1 MSTLRN
7 LILEVVSAGLNDN
20 LRFSFPGESER
31 FNVPETYRAILS
43 QLPAIKEGDGKILNL
58 GNMRSTLSLSSVG
71 EALVRRALD
80 DGVESSVD
88 ALFNF
93 MEQDYNPCIEVILL
107 RGLKVPCK
115 FQLLD
120 DVFIASPESVP
131 SKTLKIF
138 LKEHSGSQSALD
150 FMSPTLPVDY
160 TPSVGIPDSV
170 LFRLKNVRPKFFDP
184 GDSAWQTFDVDETN
198 YLKHISDLLT
208 IIAPSIVI
216 NRRSYSEL
224 QEGAFLYGVTSRNW
238 ESKYQEAGMG
248 QVHDATLDELA
259 DFKQTLTT
267 YLALP
272 KARREKLEVP
282 IHRLNEAVRHDSLV
296 DRAIDLGVAM
306 ESLLLAELD
315 DTAQIS
321 LTLRLRGA
329 WLLGRD
335 FAERKDIYSLL
346 RDLYNCRSSA
356 AHSGKLSKK
365 AKDAAKA
372 EIALKN
378 GLPLCARAI
387 KEVIFRGG
395 ELTSAFWDELLLGG
409 SN

>member
-1 MSTLRN
+1 MSTLRD
-7 LILEVVSAGLNDN
+7 LIVDVVSAGLNED

-31 FNVPETYRAILS
+31 FILPDTYNAILS
-43 QLPAIKEGDGKILNL
+43 YFPNLKEGDGKILNL

-80 DGVESSVD
+80 EGVERSVD
-88 ALFNF
+88 ALFEF
-93 MEQDYNPCIEVILL
+93 IEQDYNPCIEVVLL
-107 RGLKVPCK
+107 RGLKVPCT

-120 DVFIASPESVP
+120 DVFIASPDSVP
-131 SKTLKIF
+131 STTLKLF
-138 LKEHSGSQSALD
+138 LKEYAGRQAAFD

-160 TPSVGIPDSV
+160 TPSVGSPDSV
-170 LFRLKNVRPKFFDP
+170 LFRLTNVRPKFFHP
-184 GDSAWQTFDVDETN
+184 GDAAWQAFDIDEVN
-198 YLKHISDLLT
+198 YLKHISELLS
-208 IIAPSIVI
+208 IVSPSIVI

-224 QEGAFLYGVTSRNW
+224 QEGAFLYGVTARNW
-238 ESKYQEAGMG
+238 ESKYQEAGVG
-248 QVHDATLDELA
+248 QVHDATLDELE
-259 DFKQTLTT
+259 DFKRTLTT
-267 YLALP
+267 YFALP
-272 KARREKLEVP
+272 KAQREKLEVP

-346 RDLYNCRSSA
+346 RDLYSCRSSA

-365 AKDAAKA
+365 AKDAARA
-372 EIALKN
+372 EIALKD

-395 ELTSAFWDELLLGG
+395 ELTSSFWDELLLGG
-409 SN
+409 GK